1 MQLTKEFLNNN
12 RNEWQFQ
19 KDNFS
24 LTVDI
29 VFSIEWPFVPQICF
43 LLTVFFICWA
53 STFLCGPFSA
63 NVWLSIRRMHET
75 HHCQS
80 LQTQPQSFPQQ
91 MRESVFRI
99 RETFLWSFCQSD
111 AEKNPKKGE
120 DFGIRAHKSKTPILG
135 RINGSEFYF
144 MVRLRRVV
152 CVV

>member
-24 LTVDI
+24 LTVD
-29 VFSIEWPFVPQICF
+29 SIQHRVAIRPSN
-43 LLTVFFICWA
+43 LLPVNSFFICWA